1 MGIFRT
7 KTGAITKFGSLFKG
21 KGADI
26 VKPLKNEVQ
35 GVANTIIGQG
45 GSSEGGSGLFGSLF
59 FGQKTKKQKIA
70 YLEGQIE
77 GQSMGKGSES
87 DSNVMGIVK
96 LIGGALGIYLLLKI
110 FKVIK

>member
-21 KGADI
+21 KGAEI
-26 VKPLKNEVQ
+26 VKPLADEVK
-35 GVANTIIGQG
+35 GVGRTIIGQG
-45 GSSEGGSGLFGSLF
+45 GTTEGGAGLFGSLF
-59 FGQKTKKQKIA
+59 SGQKTKKQKIA

-77 GQSMGKGSES
+77 GQSMGKGSEN
-87 DSNVMGIVK
+87 DSNMMGIVK
-96 LIGGALGIYLLLKI
+96 LIGGVLGVYLLLKI